1 MLDGTITDRV
11 EAESLNFN
19 QNYIDIYSGSWGP
32 DDTGLIYEGPGR
44 MASEA
49 FHKGATTVSQ
59 TLNKM
64 GLQCLFYSHEFL
76 TTPWPTTCKLNR
88 EDALRNM
95 DVKRNCCI
103 LVH

>member
-32 DDTGLIYEGPGR
+32 DDTGHIYEGPGR

-49 FHKGATTVSQ
+49 FHKGATTVCASVAIR
-59 TLNKM
+59 L
-64 GLQCLFYSHEFL
+64 YSTFFIDRIR
-76 TTPWPTTCKLNR
+76 WC
-88 EDALRNM
+88 RNPFNEKH
-95 DVKRNCCI
+95 DLSFAV
-103 LVH
+103 

>member
-32 DDTGLIYEGPGR
+32 DDTGRIYEGPGR

-49 FHKGATTVSQ
+49 FHRGATTVCNHCIVKKW
-59 TLNKM
+59 TKEALKNVIFKWV
-64 GLQCLFYSHEFL
+64 FL
-76 TTPWPTTCKLNR
+76 SL
-88 EDALRNM
+88 
-95 DVKRNCCI
+95 
-103 LVH
+103 